1 MISKNL
7 RLTTSRVTYVL
18 QKGKRL
24 GNNYFALK
32 LLQTKNLTSHFGVTV
47 STKIYSSAVKRN
59 RLRRQIYEIIRLNY
73 HLLHKPVDLM
83 VITKLPI
90 TTLKYPEL
98 KDLILK
104 IFQDI
109 NHLHS

>member
-7 RLTTSRVTYVL
+7 RLTKSRITYVL

-32 LLQTKNLTSHFGVTV
+32 LLLTRNPSSHFGVTV
-47 STKIYSSAVKRN
+47 STKIYASAVKRN
-59 RLRRQIYEIIRLNY
+59 RLRRQMYEIIRLNH
-73 HLLHKPVDLM
+73 HLLQKPVDLM

-98 KDLILK
+98 KTIMLQM
-104 IFQDI
+104 FQDI
-109 NHLHS
+109 NKLQS